1 MNKGLEFTYSLW
13 ININSLE
20 YNKDKKIKPIF
31 YKSKKETVVEVSES
45 DYAPGVF
52 LLDNTN
58 TLRIAMQTGL
68 EEAQKMEYIDV
79 TNISSVPV
87 SVGSGGNATHY
98 YGNSSDG
105 GSSSF
110 GNHLSASGGYGANRN
125 NQHEGGRG
133 GLGSGGDINL
143 YGGKGSG
150 HGSSNGYWG
159 SNTGGRSY
167 FGGGNGRRHSD
178 NTDNTGAQLAAPGT
192 GGAGGRG
199 DGGGTGSVGR
209 HGIVIVHE
217 YYKE

>member
-1 MNKGLEFTYSLW
+1 MPFNSRSSDTSYS
-13 ININSLE
+13 IPKTIQV
-20 YNKDKKIKPIF
+20 F
-31 YKSKKETVVEVSES
+31 ETTGSHTWTRPEGCVMIHVQLCGAGGGGSGYVESGGAGGYSE
-45 DYAPGVF
+45 
-52 LLDNTN
+52 
-58 TLRIAMQTGL
+58 
-68 EEAQKMEYIDV
+68 KYIDV
-79 TNISSVPV
+79 TNISSV
-87 SVGSGGNATHY
+87 SLSIGSGGNATHY
-98 YGNSSDG
+98 YGNSGDG

-150 HGSSNGYWG
+150 HGNSNGAWG

-167 FGGGNGRRHSD
+167 FGGGNARRGYVSNVD
-178 NTDNTGAQLAAPGT
+178 STGEQLAAPGT
-192 GGAGGRG
+192 GGCGGKG
-199 DGGGTGSVGR
+199 DGGSTGSVGR

>member
-1 MNKGLEFTYSLW
+1 MPFNSRNSDTSYSIPKTIQVFESTGSHTWTRPTGCVMIHVQLCGAGGGG
-13 ININSLE
+13 SG
-20 YNKDKKIKPIF
+20 Y
-31 YKSKKETVVEVSES
+31 VESGGAGGYSE
-45 DYAPGVF
+45 
-52 LLDNTN
+52 
-58 TLRIAMQTGL
+58 
-68 EEAQKMEYIDV
+68 KYIDV

-150 HGSSNGYWG
+150 HGSGNSYWG

-178 NTDNTGAQLAAPGT
+178 NSDNTGAQLAAPGT